1 MANFLAAF
9 FLGFFGVHRFMQ
21 KKYVTGFIWLFTFG
35 LFGIGWF
42 VDVCIAF
49 YQMVKGGDKEG
60 DKAGET
66 GQANPAG
73 AGQTGQSVQAQAGQR
88 GQQGMSQMV
97 QPQAGQRGQQ
107 ATGQRIQA
115 AHSQPSGQ
123 TGNGEKKGFW
133 AEMKEKAIK
142 NRQEAAIRAAYKK
155 EEEKRKPT
163 IKKIRHTRPLTPQ
176 EQQTIDMI
184 EMEMTKLRVDR
195 ESGRITNSAE
205 FRAWNSLWS
214 QKNNIERRAEWYET
228 IELPPEV
235 DPDTPIYVDEEAIRN
250 SITGLF

>member
-1 MANFLAAF
+1 
-9 FLGFFGVHRFMQ
+9 
-21 KKYVTGFIWLFTFG
+21 
-35 LFGIGWF
+35 
-42 VDVCIAF
+42 
-49 YQMVKGGDKEG
+49 
-60 DKAGET
+60 
-66 GQANPAG
+66 
-73 AGQTGQSVQAQAGQR
+73 
-88 GQQGMSQMV
+88 MSQMV

-176 EQQTIDMI
+176 EQQTID
-184 EMEMTKLRVDR
+184 
-195 ESGRITNSAE
+195 SAE